1 MKFVVSYRFCVVMC
15 LGRPEIRGL
24 PRFLFGQSMG
34 GAIALKA
41 LLKRPNEWD
50 GIVLVAP
57 MCKVTSPFSLSLLSL
72 ISSHYNRICLLLD

>member
-1 MKFVVSYRFCVVMC
+1 MC

-41 LLKRPNEWD
+41 LLKKPKEWD

-57 MCKVTSPFSLSLLSL
+57 MCKVTSPFSLLFLQYFDSNCS
-72 ISSHYNRICLLLD
+72 